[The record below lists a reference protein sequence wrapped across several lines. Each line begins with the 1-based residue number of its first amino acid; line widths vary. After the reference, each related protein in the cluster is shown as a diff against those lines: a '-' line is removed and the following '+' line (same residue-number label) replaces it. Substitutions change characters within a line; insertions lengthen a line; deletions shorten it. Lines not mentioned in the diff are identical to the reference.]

1 MGKNELGCI
10 LKTNCT
16 RVGMAVPPGKLGK
29 WGGGHGLRRFAL
41 EGIGQASLGDTACM
55 QFSGHRTVEG
65 LKSYKDGNRATRKIL
80 TAAAF
85 NGNSTAPRPRLSEFD
100 LLSAA
105 ALPVSEFLVADLP
118 PTLLQKDIPVADIPA
133 TRLHKDIPVGDL
145 PAAPLKAAPIQAV
158 PFPAPPATPMD
169 PWSPVFT
176 FPITTPTSQVNA
188 GSLKGALKELKEAFD
203 EGLLNELEYQSA
215 KSDVLRRLR

>member
-1 MGKNELGCI
+1 
-10 LKTNCT
+10 
-16 RVGMAVPPGKLGK
+16 MAVPPGKLGK

-65 LKSYKDGNRATRKIL
+65 VKSYKDGNRATRKIL

-85 NGNSTAPRPRLSEFD
+85 NGNSTAPRPRLSELD

-105 ALPVSEFLVADLP
+105 ALPVSEFPVGDLP
-118 PTLLQKDIPVADIPA
+118 ATLLQKDIPVAEILP
-133 TRLHKDIPVGDL
+133 TRLHKDMPLADL
-145 PAAPLKAAPIQAV
+145 PAAPLRAAPIAAV
-158 PFPAPPATPMD
+158 AAPPATPLG
-169 PWSPVFT
+169 PWTPVFT

-188 GSLKGALKELKEAFD
+188 GSLKEALKELKEAFD
-203 EGLLNELEYQSA
+203 EGLLNEHEYQSA
-215 KSDVLRRLR
+215 KSDVLRRRLR